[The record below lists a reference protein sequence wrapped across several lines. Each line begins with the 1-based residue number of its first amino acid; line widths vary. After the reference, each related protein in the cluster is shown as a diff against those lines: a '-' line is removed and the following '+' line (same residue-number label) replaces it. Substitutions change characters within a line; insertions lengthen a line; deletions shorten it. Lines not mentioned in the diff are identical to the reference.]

1 MKFINYLT
9 AIVLVSV
16 SSMSIAQQ
24 SPMNV
29 VSKPSVAPP
38 QKEPVLTDLGW
49 MDHNRMEQEIT
60 TVNELAQTKTGT
72 PLRRDLTDLDTLQ
85 RIINKELVAIDD
97 HKTQQA
103 LGVVL
108 GNVMLADFP
117 NTFEWKVYEDDIGRS
132 RAICVKQTSACLFP
146 ITMLSRRMAV
156 GTKPDV
162 KKVYEEAILLM
173 DKHLPKLPYDGGIM
187 YKLPRN

>member
-1 MKFINYLT
+1 MKFINHLT
-9 AIVLVSV
+9 TIVLVCV
-16 SSMSIAQQ
+16 SPMCIAQQ
-24 SPMNV
+24 SPLNV
-29 VSKPSVAPP
+29 VSKPSVSAPP
-38 QKEPVLTDLGW
+38 KEPVITDLGW
-49 MDHNRMEQEIT
+49 MDHNRMEQET
-60 TVNELAQTKTGT
+60 TAVNELTQTKTGT

-85 RIINKELVAIDD
+85 RIINNELVAIDD
-97 HKTQQA
+97 HETQQA

-132 RAICVKQTSACLFP
+132 RALCVKQTSVCLFP
-146 ITMLSRRMAV
+146 VTMLSRRMEV

-162 KKVYEEAILLM
+162 KKVYNEAIILM
-173 DKHLPKLPYDGGIM
+173 QKHLPQLPYGGGIM